1 MMDFVFDY
9 ISVNAFWTIVLIV
22 HALLAVATLGALTH
36 QAMSVAMPARQAAG
50 PAGFVTRFRGVYG
63 CGLRNCDLRLVG
75 GDFCPGRLALY
86 QIPDCGPHST

>member
-36 QAMSVAMPARQAAG
+36 QAMSVAISIIVPSHDR
-50 PAGFVTRFRGVYG
+50 
-63 CGLRNCDLRLVG
+63 LRPL
-75 GDFCPGRLALY
+75 PLALWRL
-86 QIPDCGPHST
+86 